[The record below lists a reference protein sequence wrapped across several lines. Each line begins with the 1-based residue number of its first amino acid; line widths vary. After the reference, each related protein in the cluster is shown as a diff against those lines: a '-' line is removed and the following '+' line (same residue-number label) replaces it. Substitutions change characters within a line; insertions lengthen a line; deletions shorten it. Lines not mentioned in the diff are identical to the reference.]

1 MNIRS
6 IIKKWIPYHIIAN
19 RYDSD
24 AFIQEYKKW
33 NKSDDKTID
42 TSSKYKTVVSVQGFG
57 FSGSGAVV
65 DLLREYSECQVLGGV
80 DDDSIDQSI
89 GTKFG
94 EFDFIRHSGGFYDI
108 ERHFGYNN
116 IFINDGVIN
125 RYIKMVFYSGI
136 YRNFPESHTIFFNF
150 LKSISELHLLD
161 LSNRYYN
168 ANLYLHDKK
177 SSIFFLKDM
186 SLKEYRKLSKET
198 LNALFG
204 CFYQKGKSVLVAD
217 QMCCDLEFDI
227 ERDKQYFDNLKTIIV
242 YRDPRDVYYYA
253 KSKNVEWI
261 AHDDVDSFINWYNII
276 LRKFNDV
283 KSKDVLLVR
292 FEDLVAKYEET
303 VQQIEQYVGLNN
315 HTYKYK
321 NLDPTRSVKNVG
333 IWKKS
338 DINKSDFEKIKDC
351 LATLCYK

>member
-1 MNIRS
+1 MDIRTF
-6 IIKKWIPYHIIAN
+6 IKKWLPYHIVAK

-33 NKSDDKTID
+33 LASNQKEID
-42 TSSKYKTVVSVQGFG
+42 TTSRYGTIVSVQGFG

-65 DLLREYSECQVLGGV
+65 DLLREYGECQVLGGI

-94 EFDFIRHSGGFYDI
+94 EFDYIRHSGGFYDI
-108 ERHFGYNN
+108 ERHLGYNN
-116 IFINDGVIN
+116 IFVNDGLIN
-125 RYIKMVFYSGI
+125 RYIKMVFKSGI
-136 YRNFPESHTIFFNF
+136 YTNFPESRSIFYNF
-150 LKSISELHLLD
+150 LNSISELSLLN

-177 SSIFFLKDM
+177 SSIFFLKNM
-186 SLKEYRKLSKET
+186 TIGEYRRLCKDT

-204 CFYQKGKSVLVAD
+204 CFYQKGKTVLVAD

-227 ERDKQYFDNLKTIIV
+227 DRDKSYFDNLKTIIV

-253 KSKNVEWI
+253 VTKNVEWI
-261 AHDDVDSFINWYNII
+261 AHDSVEAFIEWYNII
-276 LRKFNDV
+276 LSKFEEI
-283 KSKDVLLVR
+283 KSKDALLIR
-292 FEDLVAKYEET
+292 FEDLITKYEKT
-303 VQQIEQYVGLNN
+303 VSAIEEYVGVNKHIAKN
-315 HTYKYK
+315 K
-321 NLDPTRSVKNVG
+321 NLDPSRSIKNVG

-338 DINKSDFEKIKDC
+338 NLNPSDFETIKRE
-351 LATLCYK
+351 LPSLCCE